1 MCLCK
6 KDLAMR
12 IRILQYFYWQIDL
25 KVILDSIK
33 IVENQKIESLT
44 KCKWWI
50 LKTHNVKS

>member
-1 MCLCK
+1 
-6 KDLAMR
+6 MR